1 MSSFRLRPVSLTLSL
16 ALASLGALA
25 NDSELETIV
34 VTGSRTPTRIS
45 DLPRSA
51 WVVSSEEIIEQARA
65 GVPLKELLGQLVPS
79 LDVGPQGRTNFGQN
93 LRGRSVLVMID
104 GVSLNSSRGVSRQ
117 FDSIDPY
124 NIERIE
130 VLSGASAM
138 YGGGATGGVVNIVTK
153 RGSKGLQFSTEL
165 GLRSGFETS
174 EDHDWHIGQSL
185 SGGNTWVKGRL
196 GFAYQR
202 NSAAFDASGKQV
214 TPDITQ
220 TDLQYNRAVDVL
232 GTLDFSLP
240 AAQSLKLTAQYYD
253 SGFDGDKALYLG
265 PNLAGA
271 LGGRPELLQ
280 VRSGFQSDIEP
291 RTRRTLAMF
300 DYHLPQVLGGQDV
313 YLQGSARSE
322 KLDFYPFP
330 GTYRVAGVSASPVT
344 VPYYSTSRQ
353 NTDVQAL
360 KAALVKQI
368 GDFKLSYGIDLDQ
381 EAFAASQVL
390 FDAAQ
395 GFATGGMTLK
405 RSGEVG
411 RYPGFEVRGRSL
423 FMQADWRL
431 NEQWQLSGGL
441 RHQRMDVS
449 VDDFVASQQQ
459 VLIAAGIGKSA
470 AAIPGGENR
479 YSVTLA
485 NIGAS
490 YRLNARNQLYMNYS
504 EGFDLPDPAKY
515 YGQGSYSLNGGRNG
529 NWVLNRG
536 VSVAGSPLAGI
547 KTRQLETGWR
557 GSVGGFSS
565 QLAAF
570 HAWSDTNIQFVTS
583 TLAINVIDQDTR
595 NYGIEGELGYRF
607 NEQLKLG
614 GSLLAIK
621 SEEKKSGNWQNQ
633 AVTAASPS
641 KATAYAAWSQGAL
654 NLRLQTVRNFSLSD
668 PSGARLKAYSLT
680 DLLGSYTLPQGTLS
694 FGIQN
699 LQDRQY
705 ATVWGQRAKVFYG
718 SLVAPATVDFQ
729 GRGRTFSMA
738 YSLDY

>member
-138 YGGGATGGVVNIVTK
+138 HGGGATGGVVNIVTK

-174 EDHDWHIGQSL
+174 EDHDWRIGQSL
-185 SGGNTWVKGRL
+185 SGGNTWVKGRI

-202 NSAAFDASGKQV
+202 QQRSLRCLRQAGDAGHHPDRPSIQPCGRRAGHPGFQPACRPEPQAYCPVLRFWLRWRQGTVPRPQSG
-214 TPDITQ
+214 
-220 TDLQYNRAVDVL
+220 RR
-232 GTLDFSLP
+232 
-240 AAQSLKLTAQYYD
+240 
-253 SGFDGDKALYLG
+253 
-265 PNLAGA
+265 

-390 FDAAQ
+390 FERGAGLCHGWHDPEA
-395 GFATGGMTLK
+395 
-405 RSGEVG
+405 SGEVG

-423 FMQADWRL
+423 FIQADWRL

-441 RHQRMDVS
+441 RTSAWMSRLMTS
-449 VDDFVASQQQ
+449 SPPQQQ

-529 NWVLNRG
+529 NWVLNR
-536 VSVAGSPLAGI
+536 VSAWPARPWPASRHVSSRPAGAVVLVAS
-547 KTRQLETGWR
+547 
-557 GSVGGFSS
+557 
-565 QLAAF
+565 AA
-570 HAWSDTNIQFVTS
+570 
-583 TLAINVIDQDTR
+583 
-595 NYGIEGELGYRF
+595 
-607 NEQLKLG
+607 
-614 GSLLAIK
+614 SLLPSTPGPIPI
-621 SEEKKSGNWQNQ
+621 SSS
-633 AVTAASPS
+633 SPPP
-641 KATAYAAWSQGAL
+641 G
-654 NLRLQTVRNFSLSD
+654 D
-668 PSGARLKAYSLT
+668 
-680 DLLGSYTLPQGTLS
+680 
-694 FGIQN
+694 
-699 LQDRQY
+699 
-705 ATVWGQRAKVFYG
+705 QRHRPG
-718 SLVAPATVDFQ
+718 HT
-729 GRGRTFSMA
+729 
-738 YSLDY
+738 